1 MILKFLTVASFVML
15 AGCTTQMTKGV
26 EGKVNEA
33 DRKASQLMDSLK
45 AGQPSQGKAEPST
58 VRRVEQAWVPVAK
71 LDESAR
77 QRAEVANRHVSVN
90 RKFNDL
96 SDAAAY
102 ITSLTGVPVS
112 VTANARKTADE
123 LTQKSLTS
131 QRGLPG
137 VMQPGAALPPLPM
150 GMQNGAGTASQMALN
165 SAHYAP
171 ISYSGNLSGLMD
183 ILAARYGL
191 FWEPDSN
198 NGITLFKTK
207 TQSFRLAALPG
218 DSSMSSIVG
227 TQSTNSGSG
236 GSGGSAGGAAGGAQ
250 SVSTSSASAEQR
262 SGIKFDGLSVWKGI
276 EESLKAMLSIEGKV
290 VVTPATGT
298 VTVDDTPPVLEK
310 VAAFIKDQNSAL
322 KRQVLLNVRVL
333 TVELNDSDSYGIN
346 WDMVYKNISTGAGVA
361 LQSVS
366 GLAAG
371 NSSLAFNIVRTNGLW
386 DGTKVM
392 LEALSKQG
400 RVSQVTSAS
409 IVTINNQPAPLQVG
423 RQRSYLA
430 SSTTTIGTAGSGNT
444 TTLQPGVVSTG
455 FSMSVLPHILDS
467 EKLMLQYSADISAL
481 VGIATVTS
489 GQSSIQTP
497 EVDTRNFL
505 QRVLMNNG
513 ETLVLTGFEQFG
525 ANGGKQ
531 GIGSPDNVLLG
542 GSVSGSQ
549 SKNMIVVLIQPVMSS
564 VN

>member
-1 MILKFLTVASFVML
+1 MILKFLTVASFVIL

-45 AGQPSQGKAEPST
+45 SGQPSQGKAERST

-71 LDESAR
+71 LDENAR
-77 QRAEVANRHVSVN
+77 QRVEVANRHVSVN

-112 VTANARKTADE
+112 VTANARKTADD

-137 VMQPGAALPPLPM
+137 VMQPGVALPPLPM
-150 GMQNGAGTASQMALN
+150 GMQNGAATTSQMALN

-171 ISYSGNLSGLMD
+171 ISYSGNLSGFMD

-227 TQSTNSGSG
+227 TQSTSSGSG
-236 GSGGSAGGAAGGAQ
+236 GGGGSAGGAAGGAQ

-444 TTLQPGVVSTG
+444 TTLQPGVISTG